1 MGEAGGAAAAQLALL
16 QQEAGYRV
24 RDHFSGALAFA
35 PIPSSSRSVVARSA
49 AMPFWSCAIDLT
61 PFADLGSLSMFR
73 SFLFRRQSEIAFRSM
88 VPHIEFGAMSRYTTF
103 RGAPIKLSVMKL
115 FRCRK
120 RHPAASRYRRRR
132 GPSPA
137 PWTARRRPIGAW
149 RRSLRQPSRSR
160 RWSNVRRHERSDE
173 ANRSRARSNGH
184 AVR

>member
-1 MGEAGGAAAAQLALL
+1 MGEAGGAAAAQLTLL

-88 VPHIEFGAMSRYTTF
+88 VPHIEFGAMCRDTRLFGVLLPPPDRRVAALTPPTE
-103 RGAPIKLSVMKL
+103 PIAQMVECK
-115 FRCRK
+115 
-120 RHPAASRYRRRR
+120 AA
-132 GPSPA
+132 
-137 PWTARRRPIGAW
+137 
-149 RRSLRQPSRSR
+149 
-160 RWSNVRRHERSDE
+160 
-173 ANRSRARSNGH
+173 RAVG
-184 AVR
+184 